1 MCLHIGNT
9 PHHGHYTSIVRN
21 IKDGIWRHYN
31 DADVTVLT
39 KELEKR
45 FFNNATPY
53 ICFYESERLQIPAAE
68 NEVQNNCSP
77 AGNAGI
83 TTLLICFKNFV

>member
-21 IKDGIWRHYN
+21 IKDKIWRHYN

-39 KELEKR
+39 KELDKR
-45 FFNNATPY
+45 FFYNATPY
-53 ICFYESERLQIPAAE
+53 ICFYESESVF
-68 NEVQNNCSP
+68 NEKLNDLKEKLSLKIKKTV
-77 AGNAGI
+77 
-83 TTLLICFKNFV
+83 K